1 MSTPEPYETDEALL
15 GRLRLVIDQLDPMP
29 GHLVDGAK
37 ALLGLRRLDEELA
50 ELVRDSAEERGRLLA
65 VRGEGDVRLISFET
79 GPVTVELRPL
89 VLADVQRLQRAARD
103 DRALMSVLM
112 VQQALVSPAVTLD
125 QVNAM
130 HCGLVEFLVGH
141 VNRISGLRM
150 GRDELDEVVRAPLAR
165 ACFELAR
172 QFGWTPDEC
181 AALTVG
187 QILVYLEM
195 LGSSG
200 AAEPLPAQPAEVG

>member
-1 MSTPEPYETDEALL
+1 MTSVEELLL
-15 GRLRLVIDQLDPMP
+15 GGRGTHAVTVPRDVLSPAEP
-29 GHLVDGAK
+29 GLTD
-37 ALLGLRRLDEELA
+37 
-50 ELVRDSAEERGRLLA
+50 
-65 VRGEGDVRLISFET
+65 

-89 VLADVQRLQRAARD
+89 VLADVQRLQRAAHD

-112 VQQALVSPAVTLD
+112 VQQAMVSPTVTLE

-130 HCGLVEFLVGH
+130 HCGLVEFLVGE

-150 GRDELDEVVRAPLAR
+150 GRDELDEVIRAPLAR

-172 QFGWTPDEC
+172 HFGWTPDEC
-181 AALTVG
+181 ADLTVG

-195 LGSSG
+195 LGNTG
-200 AAEPLPAQPAEVG
+200 AAEQLLAQPAEVA